1 MSSFFYV
8 LSTLGIKEYETDYIF
23 ERLIKISTVKNIYE
37 KVVVEL
43 QSQKKLIYL
52 MELTW
57 ASRKEF
63 RLEQ

>member
-1 MSSFFYV
+1 MSSFFYF

-23 ERLIKISTVKNIYE
+23 ERLIKISTVKKIYE

-52 MELTW
+52 MGLTW